1 MQLHVFPLSRMTL
14 DPCAEIPTWITA
26 LSISNFLRMAQS
38 GARLGQMDKVVL
50 WTALLTQI
58 GPS

>member
-1 MQLHVFPLSRMTL
+1 MTL